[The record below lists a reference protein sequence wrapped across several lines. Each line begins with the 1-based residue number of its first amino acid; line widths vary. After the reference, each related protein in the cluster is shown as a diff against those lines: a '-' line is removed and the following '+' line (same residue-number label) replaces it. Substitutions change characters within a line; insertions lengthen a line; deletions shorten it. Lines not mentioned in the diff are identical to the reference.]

1 MLQMW
6 QLEPETGDAS
16 VVHRMCVSSA
26 LIERVLFVFLSSIV
40 RKKNIF
46 TVPGRR
52 KNMVNN

>member
-1 MLQMW
+1 MG
-6 QLEPETGDAS
+6 QLEPEARSAS
-16 VVHRMCVSSA
+16 VVRCVRVRSA
-26 LIERVLFVFLSSIV
+26 LIERGLFLFLFSIV

>member
-1 MLQMW
+1 MW

>member
-1 MLQMW
+1 MW
-6 QLEPETGDAS
+6 QLEPETRDAS
-16 VVHRMCVSSA
+16 VVHCMCIRSA
-26 LIERVLFVFLSSIV
+26 LIERGLFLFLLSVV

>member
-6 QLEPETGDAS
+6 QLEPETRDAS
-16 VVHRMCVSSA
+16 VVYWMCVSFA
-26 LIERVLFVFLSSIV
+26 LIERGLFLFLFSIV

-46 TVPGRR
+46 TVPKRR

>member
-6 QLEPETGDAS
+6 QLEPETRDAS
-16 VVHRMCVSSA
+16 VVCWMCVRAA
-26 LIERVLFVFLSSIV
+26 LIERVLFLFLSSIV